1 MVVDFCDYFWGE
13 RNSGFDVLYHNM
25 KYGLV
30 ASKELAEFLRERSS
44 LEETYSKQL
53 GKLAKQCGSST
64 SIAAANSA
72 TTNPNGAPNVG
83 PLCTFTP
90 LWQLLK
96 TSCEKVAQLQLQMA
110 QKLNEMVKDVGKYSD
125 ELARKHKVVKESE
138 SNTVEAIQLLNQ
150 TNVTLQ
156 RSKEAYFQR
165 GGELTKLRRDGSTS
179 NKDLERADTKFRK
192 AAEEYR
198 NLVEKYAQMREDF
211 ERKMTVSCRHFQEVE
226 EGHLSQMRNF
236 LNSYVNVLCNNYE
249 AMGQVHVD
257 LRQQWD
263 DLSVDRL
270 MDMFVVSKMT
280 GMEKPLPVEFEEF
293 PLDSDQQLGA
303 NTSNQLPDYLEE
315 WTAPTSTTGK
325 VREDGGESRKKVSN
339 KKSFIS
345 SSKEEKKE
353 KRSKRD
359 SEEGGRVAGKQGSR
373 RATSLLNLFTS
384 SSSSSPNAQ
393 GKSKV
398 KASGKVRP
406 LKGGGDSAAEEPMSP
421 SVDVV
426 SVASGRGLGGSAP
439 ATPTEAESA
448 TNQSATGS
456 WSRNSL
462 RGSKYESPPRS
473 STSSS
478 ANTSISGLGIASWT
492 AGFLKSRRDR
502 RKEKDKDKNKVS
514 KKKRD
519 SDASSIKSDGEPNLT
534 GSATGVAV
542 VSGGSNVSS
551 GNITLG
557 GGVGSGGGGSGQDS
571 SSFGR
576 EKERRED
583 KDESPLYSTGD
594 TASDSAVKV
603 DDEGYTIRPRDETWN
618 AEKTSGFYSSSDAD
632 SDDEPERKLH
642 VEIKPITNG
651 SNLPSATVD
660 ELKATIEGFNINTS
674 MFNTAAKKNTS
685 MDSYSTSQLSMG
697 KSSSDLVGLNLFHS
711 PTNSNTS
718 TPTGT
723 VAAGGQSFGSMMSPT
738 GTGSPSNRHNT
749 ATPACAGEDLF
760 DEVGEIVPALPPKQG
775 RLQAPNSRGSTPT
788 LGTIAVPRPPSRK
801 GMETT
806 ARLAAASPLT
816 LQSSPAPS
824 ANTYSTNIARADSV
838 LSLDFRSGVS
848 TSPTSLSRP
857 GSRSAG
863 PSPLTVSMPS
873 TGSAGAV
880 DSIPL
885 AVAFQEVVH
894 ALFRGTDEARCQVR
908 ISGDMMLSFPA
919 GLVQLINAQPNHNIP
934 PISFRIR
941 NYQNLENVVPN
952 KQVLNMEQD
961 LMSVEPVF
969 HFNMPQLTLLLKRQ
983 AEQNPSA
990 SYFNVDILKYQVKAQ
1005 SGTGSAPLHLVAY
1018 WKCEPSQTDVRLD
1031 YKFNAHAQVTPAPL
1045 RNLMISVPIEGAVT
1059 SMQAKPQGEWMGN
1072 SNRALWKLP
1081 EMSLEADGA
1090 NMGSIRARFNVS
1102 GSSGSPTTITAHF
1115 GCDGSTMSG
1124 AEMDLVSTGYRTSL
1138 VKRRFVAGKYLC
1150 EAEASALQNNR
1161 YAAPPGPTSTEC

>member
-325 VREDGGESRKKVSN
+325 VRE
-339 KKSFIS
+339 
-345 SSKEEKKE
+345 
-353 KRSKRD
+353 
-359 SEEGGRVAGKQGSR
+359 
-373 RATSLLNLFTS
+373 
-384 SSSSSPNAQ
+384 
-393 GKSKV
+393 
-398 KASGKVRP
+398 
-406 LKGGGDSAAEEPMSP
+406 
-421 SVDVV
+421 
-426 SVASGRGLGGSAP
+426 
-439 ATPTEAESA
+439 
-448 TNQSATGS
+448 
-456 WSRNSL
+456 
-462 RGSKYESPPRS
+462 
-473 STSSS
+473 
-478 ANTSISGLGIASWT
+478 
-492 AGFLKSRRDR
+492 GFLKSRRDR

-557 GGVGSGGGGSGQDS
+557 GVGSGGGSGQDS

-594 TASDSAVKV
+594 AASDSAVKV

-711 PTNSNTS
+711 PTHSNTS

-723 VAAGGQSFGSMMSPT
+723 VAAGGQSFASMMSPT

>member
-325 VREDGGESRKKVSN
+325 VRED
-339 KKSFIS
+339 
-345 SSKEEKKE
+345 
-353 KRSKRD
+353 
-359 SEEGGRVAGKQGSR
+359 
-373 RATSLLNLFTS
+373 
-384 SSSSSPNAQ
+384 
-393 GKSKV
+393 
-398 KASGKVRP
+398 
-406 LKGGGDSAAEEPMSP
+406 
-421 SVDVV
+421 
-426 SVASGRGLGGSAP
+426 
-439 ATPTEAESA
+439 
-448 TNQSATGS
+448 
-456 WSRNSL
+456 
-462 RGSKYESPPRS
+462 ESPPRS

-557 GGVGSGGGGSGQDS
+557 GVGSGGGSGQDS

-594 TASDSAVKV
+594 AASDSAVKV

-711 PTNSNTS
+711 PTHSNTS

-723 VAAGGQSFGSMMSPT
+723 VAAGGQSFASMMSPT

>member
-325 VREDGGESRKKVSN
+325 VRE
-339 KKSFIS
+339 
-345 SSKEEKKE
+345 
-353 KRSKRD
+353 
-359 SEEGGRVAGKQGSR
+359 
-373 RATSLLNLFTS
+373 
-384 SSSSSPNAQ
+384 
-393 GKSKV
+393 
-398 KASGKVRP
+398 
-406 LKGGGDSAAEEPMSP
+406 
-421 SVDVV
+421 
-426 SVASGRGLGGSAP
+426 
-439 ATPTEAESA
+439 
-448 TNQSATGS
+448 
-456 WSRNSL
+456 
-462 RGSKYESPPRS
+462 
-473 STSSS
+473 
-478 ANTSISGLGIASWT
+478 
-492 AGFLKSRRDR
+492 GFLKSRRDR

-557 GGVGSGGGGSGQDS
+557 GVGSGGGSGQDS

-594 TASDSAVKV
+594 AASDSAVKV

-711 PTNSNTS
+711 PTHSNTS

-723 VAAGGQSFGSMMSPT
+723 VAAGGQSFASMMSPT

-749 ATPACAGEDLF
+749 ATPAACAGEDLF

>member
-1 MVVDFCDYFWGE
+1 MVDFCDYFWGE

-44 LEETYSKQL
+44 LEESYSKQL

-72 TTNPNGAPNVG
+72 TTNTNGAPNVG

-110 QKLNEMVKDVGKYSD
+110 QRLNDMVKDVGKYSD

-138 SNTVEAIQLLNQ
+138 SSTVEAIQVLNQ

-192 AAEEYR
+192 AAEDYR

-293 PLDSDQQLGA
+293 PLDNDQQLGA

-325 VREDGGESRKKVSN
+325 VRE
-339 KKSFIS
+339 
-345 SSKEEKKE
+345 
-353 KRSKRD
+353 
-359 SEEGGRVAGKQGSR
+359 
-373 RATSLLNLFTS
+373 
-384 SSSSSPNAQ
+384 
-393 GKSKV
+393 
-398 KASGKVRP
+398 
-406 LKGGGDSAAEEPMSP
+406 
-421 SVDVV
+421 
-426 SVASGRGLGGSAP
+426 
-439 ATPTEAESA
+439 
-448 TNQSATGS
+448 
-456 WSRNSL
+456 
-462 RGSKYESPPRS
+462 
-473 STSSS
+473 
-478 ANTSISGLGIASWT
+478 
-492 AGFLKSRRDR
+492 GFLKSRRDR
-502 RKEKDKDKNKVS
+502 RKEKDKDKSKVS

-534 GSATGVAV
+534 GTAAGAAVISAEARSNISTG
-542 VSGGSNVSS
+542 S
-551 GNITLG
+551 GNITVG
-557 GGVGSGGGGSGQDS
+557 GTAGSGGGGSGLDT

-576 EKERRED
+576 EKERPE
-583 KDESPLYSTGD
+583 KDESPLYSAGD

-603 DDEGYTIRPRDETWN
+603 DDEGYTIRPRDEAWN

-651 SNLPSATVD
+651 ANLPSATVD

-674 MFNTAAKKNTS
+674 MFNTATRKNTS
-685 MDSYSTSQLSMG
+685 MDSHSTSQLSMG

-723 VAAGGQSFGSMMSPT
+723 VAPGHLYGSMMSPT

-775 RLQAPNSRGSTPT
+775 RLPAPNSRGSTPT
-788 LGTIAVPRPPSRK
+788 LGSIAVPRPPSRK
-801 GMETT
+801 GMEAT

-824 ANTYSTNIARADSV
+824 ANAFSTSMPRAESV
-838 LSLDFRSGVS
+838 LSLDFRSGMS

-863 PSPLTVSMPS
+863 PSPLTVSLPS
-873 TGSAGAV
+873 GGSAGAV

-908 ISGDMMLSFPA
+908 ITGDMMLSFPA

-941 NYQNLENVVPN
+941 NFQNLENVVPN

-961 LMSVEPVF
+961 LMSVEPLF

-1005 SGTGSAPLHLVAY
+1005 RGTGSAPLHLVAY

-1090 NMGSIRARFNVS
+1090 NMGSIRARFNVT

-1150 EAEASALQNNR
+1150 EAEASVLQNNR

>member
-1 MVVDFCDYFWGE
+1 MVDFCDYFWGE
-13 RNSGFDVLYHNM
+13 RNGGFDVLYHNM

-72 TTNPNGAPNVG
+72 TSNTNGAPNVG

-138 SNTVEAIQLLNQ
+138 SNTVEAIQVLNQ
-150 TNVTLQ
+150 TNVALQ

-165 GGELTKLRRDGSTS
+165 GGELAKLRKEGSTS
-179 NKDLERADTKFRK
+179 NKDLERADAKFRK

-198 NLVEKYAQMREDF
+198 HLVDKYAQMREDF

-303 NTSNQLPDYLEE
+303 NTPNQLPDYLEE

-325 VREDGGESRKKVSN
+325 VREDGESRKKAY
-339 KKSFIS
+339 KKSIS
-345 SSKEEKKE
+345 TKEEKKE

-359 SEEGGRVAGKQGSR
+359 SEDGRVAGKQGSR

-393 GKSKV
+393 GKGKV
-398 KASGKVRP
+398 KAGKGRP
-406 LKGGGDSAAEEPMSP
+406 LKGGGDPAEEPMSP
-421 SVDVV
+421 VDVV

-439 ATPTEAESA
+439 ATPTEAETA
-448 TNQSATGS
+448 TNSSATGS

-478 ANTSISGLGIASWT
+478 AQTSISGLGIASWT

-502 RKEKDKDKNKVS
+502 RKEKDKDKSKVS

-534 GSATGVAV
+534 GTAAGAAVISAEARSNIS
-542 VSGGSNVSS
+542 SGS
-551 GNITLG
+551 GNITAG
-557 GGVGSGGGGSGQDS
+557 GAAGSGGSGLDTN
-571 SSFGR
+571 SFGR
-576 EKERRED
+576 EKERQE
-583 KDESPLYSTGD
+583 KDESPLYSAGD

-603 DDEGYTIRPRDETWN
+603 DDEGYTIRPRDEAWN

-651 SNLPSATVD
+651 ANLPSATVD

-674 MFNTAAKKNTS
+674 MFNTASRKNTS
-685 MDSYSTSQLSMG
+685 MDSHSTSQLSMG

-723 VAAGGQSFGSMMSPT
+723 VAPGHLYGSMMSPT
-738 GTGSPSNRHNT
+738 RTGSPSNRHNT

-775 RLQAPNSRGSTPT
+775 RLPAPNSRGSTPT
-788 LGTIAVPRPPSRK
+788 LGSIAVPRPPSRK
-801 GMETT
+801 GMEAT

-824 ANTYSTNIARADSV
+824 ANAFSTSMPRAESV

-863 PSPLTVSMPS
+863 PSPLTVSLPS
-873 TGSAGAV
+873 GGSAGAV

-941 NYQNLENVVPN
+941 NFQNLENVVPN

-961 LMSVEPVF
+961 LMSVEPLF

-1031 YKFNAHAQVTPAPL
+1031 YKFNAHAQVSPAPL

-1059 SMQAKPQGEWMGN
+1059 AMQAKPQGEWMGN

-1081 EMSLEADGA
+1081 EMSVETDGA
-1090 NMGSIRARFNVS
+1090 NNMGSIRARFNLS

-1124 AEMDLVSTGYRTSL
+1124 AEMELVSTGYRTSL

-1150 EAEASALQNNR
+1150 EAEASVLQNNR

>member
-325 VREDGGESRKKVSN
+325 VRE
-339 KKSFIS
+339 
-345 SSKEEKKE
+345 
-353 KRSKRD
+353 
-359 SEEGGRVAGKQGSR
+359 
-373 RATSLLNLFTS
+373 
-384 SSSSSPNAQ
+384 
-393 GKSKV
+393 
-398 KASGKVRP
+398 
-406 LKGGGDSAAEEPMSP
+406 
-421 SVDVV
+421 
-426 SVASGRGLGGSAP
+426 
-439 ATPTEAESA
+439 
-448 TNQSATGS
+448 
-456 WSRNSL
+456 
-462 RGSKYESPPRS
+462 
-473 STSSS
+473 
-478 ANTSISGLGIASWT
+478 
-492 AGFLKSRRDR
+492 GFLKSRRDR
-502 RKEKDKDKNKVS
+502 RKEKDKDKSKVS

-557 GGVGSGGGGSGQDS
+557 GGVGSGGGSGQDS

-749 ATPACAGEDLF
+749 ATPAACVGEDLF

-788 LGTIAVPRPPSRK
+788 LGSIAVPRPPSRK

>member
-325 VREDGGESRKKVSN
+325 VRE
-339 KKSFIS
+339 
-345 SSKEEKKE
+345 
-353 KRSKRD
+353 
-359 SEEGGRVAGKQGSR
+359 
-373 RATSLLNLFTS
+373 
-384 SSSSSPNAQ
+384 
-393 GKSKV
+393 
-398 KASGKVRP
+398 
-406 LKGGGDSAAEEPMSP
+406 
-421 SVDVV
+421 
-426 SVASGRGLGGSAP
+426 
-439 ATPTEAESA
+439 
-448 TNQSATGS
+448 
-456 WSRNSL
+456 
-462 RGSKYESPPRS
+462 
-473 STSSS
+473 
-478 ANTSISGLGIASWT
+478 
-492 AGFLKSRRDR
+492 GFLKSRRDR

-749 ATPACAGEDLF
+749 ATPAACAGEDLF

>member
-1 MVVDFCDYFWGE
+1 MVDFCDYFWGE

-44 LEETYSKQL
+44 LEESYSKQL

-72 TTNPNGAPNVG
+72 TTNTNGAPNVG

-110 QKLNEMVKDVGKYSD
+110 QRLNDMVKDVGKYSD

-138 SNTVEAIQLLNQ
+138 SSTVEAIQVLNQ

-192 AAEEYR
+192 AAEDYR

-293 PLDSDQQLGA
+293 PLDNDQQLGA

-325 VREDGGESRKKVSN
+325 VRED
-339 KKSFIS
+339 
-345 SSKEEKKE
+345 
-353 KRSKRD
+353 
-359 SEEGGRVAGKQGSR
+359 
-373 RATSLLNLFTS
+373 
-384 SSSSSPNAQ
+384 
-393 GKSKV
+393 
-398 KASGKVRP
+398 
-406 LKGGGDSAAEEPMSP
+406 
-421 SVDVV
+421 
-426 SVASGRGLGGSAP
+426 
-439 ATPTEAESA
+439 
-448 TNQSATGS
+448 
-456 WSRNSL
+456 
-462 RGSKYESPPRS
+462 ESPPRS

-502 RKEKDKDKNKVS
+502 RKEKDKDKSKVS

-534 GSATGVAV
+534 GTAAGAAVISAEARSNISTG
-542 VSGGSNVSS
+542 S
-551 GNITLG
+551 GNITVG
-557 GGVGSGGGGSGQDS
+557 GTAGSGGGGSGLDT

-576 EKERRED
+576 EKERPE
-583 KDESPLYSTGD
+583 KDESPLYSAGD

-603 DDEGYTIRPRDETWN
+603 DDEGYTIRPRDEAWN

-651 SNLPSATVD
+651 ANLPSATVD

-674 MFNTAAKKNTS
+674 MFNTATRKNTS
-685 MDSYSTSQLSMG
+685 MDSHSTSQLSMG

-723 VAAGGQSFGSMMSPT
+723 VAPGHLYGSMMSPT

-775 RLQAPNSRGSTPT
+775 RLPAPNSRGSTPT
-788 LGTIAVPRPPSRK
+788 LGSIAVPRPPSRK
-801 GMETT
+801 GMEAT

-824 ANTYSTNIARADSV
+824 ANAFSTSMPRAESV
-838 LSLDFRSGVS
+838 LSLDFRSGMS

-863 PSPLTVSMPS
+863 PSPLTVSLPS
-873 TGSAGAV
+873 GGSAGAV

-908 ISGDMMLSFPA
+908 ITGDMMLSFPA

-941 NYQNLENVVPN
+941 NFQNLENVVPN

-961 LMSVEPVF
+961 LMSVEPLF

-990 SYFNVDILKYQVKAQ
+990 SYFNVDILKYQVKAHR
-1005 SGTGSAPLHLVAY
+1005 GTGSAPLHLVAY

-1090 NMGSIRARFNVS
+1090 NMGSIRARFNVT

-1150 EAEASALQNNR
+1150 EAEASVLQNNR